1 MIMKNK
7 NGVKFVSL
15 LIILA
20 LAALAYHEN
29 FVKADSRCKGF
40 ASCFEGKIERV
51 IDGDTLVI
59 ANKTIRLALA
69 NAPEKS
75 EIVGR
80 EAENFTANLCRIGS
94 TALVDEDDGQTK
106 GSYGR
111 VVAVVYCKNKNLN
124 ELLLDNGLGEIYTS
138 FCKTSE
144 FSNEIWA
151 KRYGC

>member
-7 NGVKFVSL
+7 NNVKFIAVS
-15 LIILA
+15 IILA
-20 LAALAYHEN
+20 LTILAYHEN
-29 FVKADSRCKGF
+29 FVKTDSRCKGF
-40 ASCFEGKIERV
+40 ASCFEGKIERI

-59 ANKTIRLALA
+59 ANKTIRLSLV

-75 EIVGR
+75 EIVGK
-80 EAENFTANLCRIGS
+80 EAENFTANLCPVGS
-94 TALVDEDDGQTK
+94 KALVDEDDGQTR

-111 VVAVVYCKNKNLN
+111 VLAVVYCKNKNLN
-124 ELLLDNGLGEIYTS
+124 EMLLDNGFGEIYSS

-144 FSNEIWA
+144 FKNEVWA